1 MEILILILVYVGF
14 GFLINEMA
22 KTRNRNQAAW
32 VVISLLLSPL
42 LGVIA
47 LLLVGKAKTEG
58 DQNV

>member
-1 MEILILILVYVGF
+1 MELVILLVVYAVF

-32 VVISLLLSPL
+32 VILSLLLSPL

-47 LLLVGKAKTEG
+47 LLLVGKAKEETANG
-58 DQNV
+58 